1 MAPIRVGIIGLSPS
15 DNFPS
20 PGTWTAASHLPALLS
35 MPDEYEIVALANST
49 VESAKRSAAA
59 HNLPASVKTYGSPE
73 ALAED
78 PDVELVV
85 VSVAVQ
91 QHYKLAKPALL
102 QGKKVLVEW
111 PLAQT
116 IDEMEELAELAKKGG
131 VETAVGAQARAAP
144 VISKL
149 NDIIASGQIGTV
161 VSSTVDLAMSSF
173 QTDIWA
179 DSMKYYLDIESGG
192 NSLTIAFGHCK
203 C

>member
-1 MAPIRVGIIGLSPS
+1 
-15 DNFPS
+15 
-20 PGTWTAASHLPALLS
+20 
-35 MPDEYEIVALANST
+35 
-49 VESAKRSAAA
+49 
-59 HNLPASVKTYGSPE
+59 
-73 ALAED
+73 
-78 PDVELVV
+78 
-85 VSVAVQ
+85 
-91 QHYKLAKPALL
+91 
-102 QGKKVLVEW
+102 
-111 PLAQT
+111 
-116 IDEMEELAELAKKGG
+116 
-131 VETAVGAQARAAP
+131 VGAQARAAP